1 MVSQASP
8 FHTYNLYLSAASMN
22 GRLAQFARY
31 LSMRQLE
38 CFDPGMQ
45 WWGYKRSLRSTSTW
59 PNPWTQQCHRT
70 NQTFW
75 KLRGKINRVLP
86 SSTNFQ
92 QTQILA
98 WLSIKIDIFVCLA
111 NLWFLNCCWKLAG
124 RKKETISCR
133 CLKEREWPALAADDA
148 GCGDKEDRG
157 GEDKEDPKSS
167 KDPNH
172 LFRLTCIIYFLLDFM
187 ITFAREGPERD
198 AIWRKPCCGPAC
210 PGSPRSRSGA
220 AGSRPSSSTW

>member
-1 MVSQASP
+1 
-8 FHTYNLYLSAASMN
+8 MN

-98 WLSIKIDIFVCLA
+98 WLSIKIYIFFCLA

-124 RKKETISCR
+124 RKKGDNFVQMRKRKRMTCTCSRWCR
-133 CLKEREWPALAADDA
+133 ARRQGGQGRRGQGGSQIQQRSQSPVQINLHYLFPARLHDHF
-148 GCGDKEDRG
+148 CKRG
-157 GEDKEDPKSS
+157 TWARCHMTEA
-167 KDPNH
+167 
-172 LFRLTCIIYFLLDFM
+172 LLCPSLPWQS
-187 ITFAREGPERD
+187 PE
-198 AIWRKPCCGPAC
+198 
-210 PGSPRSRSGA
+210 S
-220 AGSRPSSSTW
+220 